1 MFSRICQL
9 LTWTS
14 LGKSVETTGKSALQR
29 NSLYPSYRAVRF
41 ANFGLFCCV
50 NHLSGPLRKHM
61 FTCTSSKGYGF
72 WFVIGGFLS
81 VLFVSCFKARCFVIY
96 NRLDKFASQ
105 IFRIFLILVTCK
117 NKATSASFLRQKIHS
132 PSRFP
137 SLLLSSLESFSA
149 ELGDRA
155 CYPDCDLHT
164 PPLLKWLTE
173 QINPKSL
180 RCLQKA
186 QRNTT
191 NFAIILVK

>member
-1 MFSRICQL
+1 M
-9 LTWTS
+9 
-14 LGKSVETTGKSALQR
+14 
-29 NSLYPSYRAVRF
+29 
-41 ANFGLFCCV
+41 
-50 NHLSGPLRKHM
+50 
-61 FTCTSSKGYGF
+61 
-72 WFVIGGFLS
+72 IGGFLS
-81 VLFVSCFKARCFVIY
+81 VLFVSCFKGRCFVIY

-164 PPLLKWLTE
+164 PPFTKMIDGTDKPKIPSMFAKGTAQYNEFRYNISKIKLPNFKVICLKRAT
-173 QINPKSL
+173 I
-180 RCLQKA
+180 
-186 QRNTT
+186 
-191 NFAIILVK
+191 